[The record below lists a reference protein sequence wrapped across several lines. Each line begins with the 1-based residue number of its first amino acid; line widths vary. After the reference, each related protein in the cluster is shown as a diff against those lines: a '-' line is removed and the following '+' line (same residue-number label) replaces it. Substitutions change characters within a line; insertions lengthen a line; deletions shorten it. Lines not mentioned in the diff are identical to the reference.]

1 MIYYTLLL
9 FLLSASK
16 MQVQLMFNIE
26 TDLDILQTSVKVR
39 GCVTNLGFPRFIGS
53 LHRRNWEQHSRHR
66 HLRGLAHT
74 DSAGVEWSDVSINR
88 PAQQRTCQRS
98 AFFFGGGW
106 FLTGN
111 KSSDSSFLDTT
122 FVACPR
128 HFHHETDSWRLG
140 STVSTVLSLFHETSL
155 PYTDMQLSQQI
166 RTFLRL
172 ERQLGKWL
180 GGWRAA
186 VASDSHHWRLFSISE
201 QISAA
206 WQYGLC

>member
-98 AFFFGGGW
+98 AFFLGGVGFW
-106 FLTGN
+106 QVTNPVTLRFWTQPL
-111 KSSDSSFLDTT
+111 
-122 FVACPR
+122 
-128 HFHHETDSWRLG
+128 WRAPGISIMKQIPGALA
-140 STVSTVLSLFHETSL
+140 
-155 PYTDMQLSQQI
+155 QLSQ
-166 RTFLRL
+166 LS
-172 ERQLGKWL
+172 QL
-180 GGWRAA
+180 
-186 VASDSHHWRLFSISE
+186 
-201 QISAA
+201 
-206 WQYGLC
+206 C

>member
-1 MIYYTLLL
+1 MEASTEGIENNTAATVIYVAWLTQIVLE
-9 FLLSASK
+9 LSGAMS
-16 MQVQLMFNIE
+16 VS
-26 TDLDILQTSVKVR
+26 TDLRSNELAAD
-39 GCVTNLGFPRFIGS
+39 
-53 LHRRNWEQHSRHR
+53 QH
-66 HLRGLAHT
+66 
-74 DSAGVEWSDVSINR
+74 
-88 PAQQRTCQRS
+88 
-98 AFFFGGGW
+98 FFWVDW

-155 PYTDMQLSQQI
+155 PYTDMQLSKQI

-180 GGWRAA
+180 GG
-186 VASDSHHWRLFSISE
+186 
-201 QISAA
+201 
-206 WQYGLC
+206 